1 LAPNSPS
8 FETPTPVTWL
18 DTLDRLLSS
27 VKIWRRTRVLK
38 PLPHDSQA

>member
-18 DTLDRLLSS
+18 DTLNRLLSS
-27 VKIWRRTRVLK
+27 VKFWDARGAESPVTR
-38 PLPHDSQA
+38 AG

>member
-18 DTLDRLLSS
+18 DTLNRLLSS
-27 VKIWRRTRVLK
+27 VKFWDARGALKARTR
-38 PLPHDSQA
+38 DG